1 MTWKNSMVQPF
12 RILVADPD
20 PPAVALIRRTALA
33 LRATEIVAVAD
44 AAAAQ
49 AKLADPERPIDFV
62 FTALDLPDRDS
73 AGLIKWTRSD
83 VASQR
88 PNVPMVVMHE
98 GPLPAARTGAL
109 VNAGSRLV
117 LQKPLTQSRVAAVI
131 DAAADAYANF
141 IVSPTYVGPER
152 RSGKRPSRDER
163 RITQSG
169 AILIVEDA
177 TNYEIQ
183 DETAVVIFDYL
194 RLRVS
199 GSDLAS
205 FRDFLTRE
213 HLQAALSHRAS
224 LEQKIYRRV
233 ERQQGILEASLAK
246 LEEDASNEHLKRMNL
261 TAWNVASDCASAG
274 WILMC
279 SIARSLHH
287 YSSGA
292 YRPSERLVRFLASHI
307 SALKSALVGRIFD
320 DGGRIGQTI
329 VATVR
334 SAELVFR
341 RAATA
346 AAGSG

>member
-1 MTWKNSMVQPF
+1 MVQPF
-12 RILVADPD
+12 RILVAESD
-20 PPAVALIRRTALA
+20 PPPVALIRRTAQA
-33 LRATEIVAVAD
+33 MRATEIVAVGD

-49 AKLADPERPIDFV
+49 AKLSDPERPIDFV
-62 FTALDLPDRDS
+62 FAAHELPDLHSTR
-73 AGLIKWTRSD
+73 LVKWVRSD
-83 VASQR
+83 GESQR
-88 PNVPMVVMHE
+88 PNVPIVVMHD
-98 GPLPAARTGAL
+98 GPMQPPQTGAV
-109 VNAGSRLV
+109 VNAGSRLF
-117 LQKPLTQSRVAAVI
+117 LQKPLTQSRISAVI

-141 IVSPTYVGPER
+141 VVSPTYVGPER
-152 RSGKRPSRDER
+152 RVGKRPSRDER

-183 DETAVVIFDYL
+183 DETSVVIFDYL

-199 GSDLAS
+199 GSDLTS

-213 HLQAALSHRAS
+213 HLKAALRNRVG
-224 LEQKIYRRV
+224 LEQRIYRRV
-233 ERQQGILEASLAK
+233 ERQQGVLEASLAA
-246 LEEDASNEHLKRMNL
+246 LEQDASNEHLKRMNY
-261 TAWNVASDCASAG
+261 TSWNVASDCASAG

-279 SIARSLHH
+279 SIAKSLHH

-292 YRPSERLVRFLASHI
+292 YRPSERLVRFLASHV
-307 SALKSALVGRIFD
+307 SALKTALANRIFD

-341 RAATA
+341 RASTA
-346 AAGSG
+346 GAGAGDD